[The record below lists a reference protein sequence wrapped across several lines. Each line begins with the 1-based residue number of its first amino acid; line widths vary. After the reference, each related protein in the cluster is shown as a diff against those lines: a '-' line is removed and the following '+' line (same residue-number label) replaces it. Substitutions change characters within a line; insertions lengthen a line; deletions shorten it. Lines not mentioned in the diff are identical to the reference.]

1 MSALFSLANQC
12 PLSGGHAVF
21 RARSLYHLVDPTYRF
36 DNAALCQP
44 NAALRAP
51 KATEPLDFTLFPNPT
66 SGLTVLEFSTPLSGR
81 ANVTLYSLQGQPV
94 LQQTVGEGA
103 QHILLET
110 AALPG
115 GTYFCR
121 VMGVDG
127 WTGVKK
133 LVKL

>member
-1 MSALFSLANQC
+1 LNNSYEMENNQC
-12 PLSGGHAVF
+12 LGDAVF
-21 RARSLYHLVDPTYRF
+21 RARSLYRLADPTYRF

-51 KATEPLDFTLFPNPT
+51 KATESLDFTLFPNPT
-66 SGLTVLEFSTPLSGR
+66 SGPTVLEFSTPLSGR

-94 LQQTVGEGA
+94 LQQTAGEGV
-103 QHILLET
+103 QHVLLET

-121 VMGVDG
+121 VTGVDG
-127 WTGVKK
+127 VTGVKK